1 MGWWRGDATAPCHRL
16 HKSPAPVSTLIACQ
30 RPQLMQRGVTV
41 SLMFHYNEP
50 FLRNKKKKTKKQR
63 RQWDQKKREINV
75 PISDVVK
82 YIKKNKRSSRQDYYH
97 TAAADTNRK
106 LTNINVLFS
115 PTRGSFT
122 FCFVFCFFWWVCWR
136 WMEPV

>member
-1 MGWWRGDATAPCHRL
+1 
-16 HKSPAPVSTLIACQ
+16 
-30 RPQLMQRGVTV
+30 MQRGVTV

-82 YIKKNKRSSRQDYYH
+82 YIKKTKGAPDRIIIIQQQQ
-97 TAAADTNRK
+97 T
-106 LTNINVLFS
+106 
-115 PTRGSFT
+115 PT
-122 FCFVFCFFWWVCWR
+122 
-136 WMEPV
+136 EN

>member
-1 MGWWRGDATAPCHRL
+1 
-16 HKSPAPVSTLIACQ
+16 
-30 RPQLMQRGVTV
+30 MQRGVTV

-82 YIKKNKRSSRQDYYH
+82 YIKKTKEAPDRIIIIQQQQ
-97 TAAADTNRK
+97 T
-106 LTNINVLFS
+106 
-115 PTRGSFT
+115 PT
-122 FCFVFCFFWWVCWR
+122 
-136 WMEPV
+136 EN

>member
-1 MGWWRGDATAPCHRL
+1 
-16 HKSPAPVSTLIACQ
+16 
-30 RPQLMQRGVTV
+30 MQRGVTV

-82 YIKKNKRSSRQDYYH
+82 YIKKQKELQTGLLSYSSSKHQQKINKY
-97 TAAADTNRK
+97 
-106 LTNINVLFS
+106 
-115 PTRGSFT
+115 
-122 FCFVFCFFWWVCWR
+122 
-136 WMEPV
+136 